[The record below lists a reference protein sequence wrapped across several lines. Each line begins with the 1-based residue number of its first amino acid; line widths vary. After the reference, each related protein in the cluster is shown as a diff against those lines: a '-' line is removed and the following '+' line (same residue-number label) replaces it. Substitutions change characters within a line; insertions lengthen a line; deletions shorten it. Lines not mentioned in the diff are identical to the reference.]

1 MPEAVDLP
9 AKSPEAPREKP
20 SADPHEDLAAELE
33 RLHPASFAWSLAC
46 CSGNRQ
52 RAEEALQTVYLEVF
66 SGRAR
71 FDGHSS
77 LKTWLFAVIRR
88 TAAGR
93 RRRYTLRRR
102 LLEGW
107 WLRRTEH
114 RPIARPEER
123 FERSETAER
132 VRRGLAVLSDRQRQ
146 ILELVFY
153 QDLTIEE
160 ASSVLGVS
168 LGTARTHYA
177 RGKAA
182 LLAVLSEDKT

>member
-1 MPEAVDLP
+1 MAPAVEL
-9 AKSPEAPREKP
+9 EG
-20 SADPHEDLAAELE
+20 DLAGQLE
-33 RLHPASFAWSLAC
+33 DLHPASFAWSLAC
-46 CSGNRQ
+46 CAGNRQ
-52 RAEEALQTVYLEVF
+52 RAEEALQTAYLEVL

-71 FDGHSS
+71 FDGRAS

-93 RRRYTLRRR
+93 RRQFALRRR

-107 WLRRTEH
+107 WRQRREPE
-114 RPIARPEER
+114 RPAPAEER
-123 FERSETAER
+123 LASEETARR
-132 VRRGLAVLSDRQRQ
+132 VRRGLAVLSPRQQ
-146 ILELVFY
+146 QVLELVFY

-160 ASSVLGVS
+160 AARVLGVS

-182 LLAVLSEDKT
+182 LLAELSEGDA

>member
-1 MPEAVDLP
+1 MP
-9 AKSPEAPREKP
+9 AK
-20 SADPHEDLAAELE
+20 DLETELE
-33 RLHPASFAWSLAC
+33 ELHPASFAWSLAC
-46 CSGNRQ
+46 CAGHRQ
-52 RAEEALQTVYLEVF
+52 QAEEALQTAYLEVL

-71 FDGHSS
+71 FDGRAS

-93 RRRYTLRRR
+93 RRRWAVRHR

-107 WLRRTEH
+107 WRQ
-114 RPIARPEER
+114 RPEPVPSAVPEDR
-123 FERSETAER
+123 VARSETAER
-132 VRRGLAVLSDRQRQ
+132 VRRGLAVLSERQRQ
-146 ILELVFY
+146 VLELVFY

-160 ASSVLGVS
+160 ASRVLGVS

-182 LLAVLSEDKT
+182 LLEALSEAGA

>member
-1 MPEAVDLP
+1 MPEAVDVSPDP
-9 AKSPEAPREKP
+9 APDPPEDPA
-20 SADPHEDLAAELE
+20 ADLVAELE
-33 RLHPASFAWSLAC
+33 RLHPASFAWALAC
-46 CSGNRQ
+46 CSGHRQ
-52 RAEEALQTVYLEVF
+52 QAEEALQTVYVEVL

-71 FDGHSS
+71 FDGRSG

-93 RRRYTLRRR
+93 RRRYALRRR

-107 WLRRTEH
+107 WLRRAE
-114 RPIARPEER
+114 PPPAERPENR
-123 FERSETAER
+123 FERGEMAER
-132 VRRGLAVLSDRQRQ
+132 VQRGLAVLSSRQRQ
-146 ILELVFY
+146 VLELVFY

-177 RGKAA
+177 RGKAV
-182 LLAVLSEDKT
+182 LLAVLSEDEA